1 MKILLASKSPRR
13 RQLLKEIVSAENILV
28 AGSDVSED
36 HKRDE
41 SADVFCLR
49 IAKEKAKDVWV
60 KYHGRREDIDA
71 VVGAD
76 TVILFRGKIFGQPE
90 DGDDAIRI
98 LKQLSGRCHEV
109 ITGVAVIFPEMS
121 SVSTF
126 VVRSKVWMH
135 KLSVE
140 KIKDYVA
147 TGEPLDKA
155 GAYAIQ
161 GKGRGLVARYEGS
174 YSNIVGLPVDELRK
188 VLNCLQ

>member
-13 RQLLKEIVSAENILV
+13 RELLKEIVSAENILV
-28 AGSDVSED
+28 AGSDVLEN
-36 HKRDE
+36 HKRGE
-41 SADVFCLR
+41 NADAFCLR
-49 IAKEKAKDVWV
+49 IAKEKVDDVWF
-60 KYHGRREDIDA
+60 KYRGRREDIDA

-76 TVILFRGKIFGQPE
+76 TVVLFRGEIFGQPA
-90 DGDDAIRI
+90 GSDAAVRI

-109 ITGVAVIFPEMS
+109 ITGVAIIFPRLNRFT
-121 SVSTF
+121 TF
-126 VVRSKVWMH
+126 VVKSKVWMH
-135 KLSVE
+135 KLSIE
-140 KIKDYVA
+140 KIRDYVA